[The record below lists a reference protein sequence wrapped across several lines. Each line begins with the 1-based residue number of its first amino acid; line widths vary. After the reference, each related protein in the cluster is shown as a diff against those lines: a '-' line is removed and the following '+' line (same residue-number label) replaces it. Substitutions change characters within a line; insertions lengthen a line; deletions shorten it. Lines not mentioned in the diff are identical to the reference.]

1 MSVSTGP
8 FQTGGTA
15 VLGVATVR
23 AAATAVAH
31 GVPELARTGA
41 RHIAEIAAIGTALVA
56 VGVAIIRGG
65 RHLQLSAGADL
76 D

>member
-8 FQTGGTA
+8 VQTGGVA
-15 VLGVATVR
+15 VLGVAVVR
-23 AAATAVAH
+23 AGAAAVAH

-41 RHIAEIAAIGTALVA
+41 RHVVEIAAIGTALVA
-56 VGVAIIRGG
+56 AGVAIIRGG
-65 RHLQLSAGADL
+65 RDLELSAGDDL